1 MRTDTAKIT
10 AVLLASKKRPDGTC
24 PVAVRVNWKGRA
36 ISTLPVSVTE
46 KDWDAKNACV
56 RKSVKNAANM
66 NSIISQALA
75 EADARRLE
83 YEREGR
89 SYTAADILSKGSPK
103 GGYTPISEA
112 VRGLVRDR
120 SLRPNTEK
128 GYITLLN
135 WLDRWLGKGCRLH
148 QLDSGNIRQFAAY
161 LEDNGIKG
169 STIQNM
175 LARVGSIYTWAA
187 ESGLASPDDHPMM
200 GFRYRRKYRQQTE
213 RVALTENDV
222 VKLEGWFASHFT
234 ADDGGTLRPASEEVW
249 RDMLDYR
256 SELFAC
262 GLWLA
267 SFYMQGLAPVD
278 IACLTAGQ
286 FRERSLTRQVERM
299 ELVEAVVGGERRMVY
314 LPVTDEEEVH
324 YWAVE
329 GVKRRKTGQPVEL
342 AVEIDYMKLAVIGL
356 YLSTAAERG
365 GYVWPIFR
373 SGMTEDQRSYAMTRV
388 SNTSC
393 KRLKGLAGRLGIQG
407 NVTPYVARHTYATMA
422 AKSGVANAV
431 LARSMG
437 RTVGGI
443 DRYVHSLTSAEAL
456 LDAKS
461 RMR

>member
-89 SYTAADILSKGSPK
+89 SYTAA
-103 GGYTPISEA
+103 
-112 VRGLVRDR
+112 
-120 SLRPNTEK
+120 
-128 GYITLLN
+128 
-135 WLDRWLGKGCRLH
+135 
-148 QLDSGNIRQFAAY
+148 
-161 LEDNGIKG
+161 
-169 STIQNM
+169 
-175 LARVGSIYTWAA
+175 
-187 ESGLASPDDHPMM
+187 
-200 GFRYRRKYRQQTE
+200 
-213 RVALTENDV
+213 
-222 VKLEGWFASHFT
+222 
-234 ADDGGTLRPASEEVW
+234 
-249 RDMLDYR
+249 
-256 SELFAC
+256 
-262 GLWLA
+262 
-267 SFYMQGLAPVD
+267 
-278 IACLTAGQ
+278 
-286 FRERSLTRQVERM
+286 
-299 ELVEAVVGGERRMVY
+299 
-314 LPVTDEEEVH
+314 
-324 YWAVE
+324 
-329 GVKRRKTGQPVEL
+329 
-342 AVEIDYMKLAVIGL
+342 
-356 YLSTAAERG
+356 ERG

-443 DRYVHSLTSAEAL
+443 DGYVHSLTSAEAL
-456 LDAKS
+456 LEAK
-461 RMR
+461 RMMR